1 MFCFLQAPSADHVRC
16 DKISMFKIEHSR
28 DRDNYWHPT
37 FARSHDTNKTIFNLR
52 SNTLYRV
59 RVAAINNRDLEGY
72 SEIAMV
78 RTSGAC
84 KLFFRFDKGAEYSFA
99 INAEILK
106 ITTHKYCS
114 LIVSCISTGNRYG

>member
-1 MFCFLQAPSADHVRC
+1 MFFMFGFLQAPSAEHVRC
-16 DKISMFKIEHSR
+16 DKISMFKIEYSR

-37 FARSHDTNKTIFNLR
+37 YARSHDTNKTIVDLK

-72 SEIAMV
+72 SDIAMV

-84 KLFFRFDKGAEYSFA
+84 KLF
-99 INAEILK
+99 L
-106 ITTHKYCS
+106 
-114 LIVSCISTGNRYG
+114 